1 MLTTSSRSR
10 GIAILSLALLARSAE
25 AVGPNDGGLV
35 GVVEDTRG
43 TPVPGALV
51 SLFGR
56 GIRGSSLVTLTDATG
71 RFFLPSLPAGSYTLR
86 AMRKDHHPAPA
97 YQVTVVPDRDAIFT
111 VSLTPVGEKLPTD
124 SKSVGAMDP
133 ATERTRELRW
143 LLRHKRRSVLE
154 ETTNGTGGA
163 DSSACAAPSSLARL
177 VSGVGGT
184 VELLANPTFVGWGE
198 DLAGPDGGAS
208 LSVVRLQG
216 RITDAA
222 QWSLAGLVAESEA
235 TAWRV
240 GAEFVIEPGGG
251 HQIRAGSGYGS
262 RFLRAERNS
271 AERGEG
277 RGVGAILLQ
286 DRFEAGD
293 RVVATVGARLSHIG
307 FLEQAN
313 HLDPTVS
320 VEVKRDARTR
330 LKGSFTSR
338 TLAPGGDLLSLGT
351 LASAPSLAYAVTGP
365 NLKSERVYR
374 MEVGAEQDFGAT
386 RVSAHTY
393 YEDVQNQLFNGFE
406 GPAGS
411 LRIVNAGNMASRG
424 LGLAVSHRFGP
435 SLSGSVTYALGHA
448 WRASAASLDA
458 DGAPLPV
465 EESDFHDLVAQ
476 LETRVPGTA
485 TRLSALYRVS
495 RLSPT
500 AEGQEPALHFRFDL
514 QVSQALPFIG
524 SWTRADWDFR
534 VAVRNLYYEPSEGA
548 MLDELAVSN
557 PPKRLLGGIAVRF

>member
-1 MLTTSSRSR
+1 M
-10 GIAILSLALLARSAE
+10 
-25 AVGPNDGGLV
+25 GPNDGGLV

-86 AMRKDHHPAPA
+86 AMREGHHPAPA

-111 VSLTPVGEKLPTD
+111 VSLTPVGEKPQTEA
-124 SKSVGAMDP
+124 KSLGAMDP

-154 ETTNGTGGA
+154 ETTNGPARA
-163 DSSACAAPSSLARL
+163 DSSACGAPSSLTRL

-198 DLAGPDGGAS
+198 DLGGPDGAPAS

-216 RITDAA
+216 RITNAA
-222 QWSLAGLVAESEA
+222 EWSLAGLVAESEA

-262 RFLRAERNS
+262 RFLRAEGPS

-293 RVVATVGARLSHIG
+293 RVVATVGARLTHIG

-313 HLDPTVS
+313 HLDPTLS

-330 LKGSFTSR
+330 LKGSLTAR

-351 LASAPSLAYAVTGP
+351 LASAPAIGYAVTGP
-365 NLKSERVYR
+365 DLRSERAYR
-374 MEVGAEQDFGAT
+374 MEMGAEQDFGAT
-386 RVSAHTY
+386 RVSARTY
-393 YEDVQNQLFNGFE
+393 YEDVRNQLFNAFE

-424 LGLAVSHRFGP
+424 LGLSVSHRLAP
-435 SLSGSVTYALGHA
+435 SLSGSISYTLGHA
-448 WRASAASLDA
+448 WRASPVSWDS
-458 DGAPLPV
+458 DGALPPPL

-476 LETRVPGTA
+476 IETQVPGTA
-485 TRLSALYRVS
+485 TRLAALYRVS
-495 RLSPT
+495 RVSPT
-500 AEGQEPALHFRFDL
+500 AVGQESSLHFRFDV

-534 VAVRNLYYEPSEGA
+534 VVVRNLYYEPSEGA